1 MSASGIPVLRA
12 ATPESAR
19 RRMWMRSL
27 LASPIASIALTLVA
41 MIVVGFGWLGGTFA
55 AKSNLNII
63 GTSIT
68 VPLLLGSCSAFAL
81 LSGVVDLSI
90 GSNAGLTA
98 TLFALMVVHH
108 FNAWLAAIVV
118 LMIGGL
124 IGAFNA
130 LVVVNLNASPIA
142 ATLGTLSMLAGLQYV
157 ANGTGGS
164 VQALIPRLYQFANVS
179 VGPVPLVLLLVLSLV
194 AIAAYVVA
202 FTRVGRHVRAV
213 GGDERA
219 ALRAG
224 ISVNRIRRRALVLSG
239 VGGALA
245 GMLFI
250 GQLGGT
256 TNTLASDA
264 VFLVYAGLMIGGYS
278 IIRGGVGSPV
288 GGAMGLVVIAGVMD
302 VVAAKSFNTYYTD
315 VIVGGLLLVAVLVDR
330 IKGGDVYE

>member
-1 MSASGIPVLRA
+1 MNAAGTPVLQSDRVQRA
-12 ATPESAR
+12 GHPISSR
-19 RRMWMRSL
+19 RFVS
-27 LASPIASIALTLVA
+27 SPIASIALTLAA
-41 MIVVGFGWLGGTFA
+41 MIVVGFLSLGGTFV

-68 VPLLLGSCSAFAL
+68 VPLLLGCCSAFAL

-108 FNAWLAAIVV
+108 LDPWLAALGV
-118 LMIGGL
+118 LALGALIGG
-124 IGAFNA
+124 FNA

-142 ATLGTLSMLAGLQYV
+142 ATLGTLSMLAGFQYV

-164 VQALIPRLYQFANVS
+164 VQALIPSLYQFANVS
-179 VGPVPLVLLLVLSLV
+179 VGPVPLVLILVLGLV
-194 AIAAYVVA
+194 AIAAYIVA

-224 ISVNRIRRRALVLSG
+224 ISVNTIRRRALVLSG

-315 VIVGGLLLVAVLVDR
+315 VIVGGLLLLAVLVDR

>member
-1 MSASGIPVLRA
+1 MSATGIPVLQSDRPERA
-12 ATPESAR
+12 PRPIWIRTF
-19 RRMWMRSL
+19 
-27 LASPIASIALTLVA
+27 LASPILSIALTLAA
-41 MIVVGFGWLGGTFA
+41 MVVVGFVSLGTTFV

-90 GSNAGLTA
+90 GSNAGLSA
-98 TLFALMVVHH
+98 TLFAVMVVHH
-108 FNAWLAAIVV
+108 ANPWLAAVGV
-118 LMIGGL
+118 LVLGAS

-130 LVVVNLNASPIA
+130 LVVVNFNASPIA

-164 VQALIPRLYQFANVS
+164 VQALIPSLYQFANVS
-179 VGPVPLVLLLVLSLV
+179 VGPVPLVLVLVLGLV
-194 AIAAYVVA
+194 AIAAYIVA
-202 FTRVGRHVRAV
+202 FTRIGRHVRAV

-224 ISVNRIRRRALVLSG
+224 ISVNTIRRRALIVSG
-239 VGGALA
+239 IGGALA

-278 IIRGGVGSPV
+278 IIRGGVGSPA

-302 VVAAKSFNTYYTD
+302 IVAAKSFNTYYTD
-315 VIVGGLLLVAVLVDR
+315 VIVGGLLLLAVLVDR
-330 IKGGDVYE
+330 IKGGDIYE